1 MRLTDPEHGAVFYVV
16 NNMRAIDRAEI
27 YGLRFHQN
35 PFILTGEVMA
45 QAKFCWVAWHGEKP
59 AAVIGATETH
69 PGCWQVFCFG
79 TDEFNRIALPL
90 TRFVR
95 RRMLPALFNDLGARR
110 LEADSLCHHTE
121 AHRWLESFGA
131 KQESIKEAYSD
142 AGDYFTFALCRD
154 WRLW

>member
-1 MRLTDPEHGAVFYVV
+1 MILANPDHASVFYVA
-16 NNMRAIDRAEI
+16 NNMRAIDKDEI
-27 YGLRFHQN
+27 YGLRFHKN
-35 PFILTGEVMA
+35 PFLITNEVMA
-45 QAKFCWVAWHGEKP
+45 QSQFCWVAWQNEKP

-79 TDEFNRIALPL
+79 TDEFPKVALAL

-95 RRMLPALFNDLGARR
+95 RTMLPVLFGELGARR
-110 LEADSLCHHTE
+110 LEADSLCSHTE
-121 AHRWLESFGA
+121 AHRWLEGFGA
-131 KQESIKEAYSD
+131 KRESIKEAYSE